1 MTTRYMYHG
10 TDTVITTV
18 NLNKSRLRT
27 DFGKGFY
34 LSSKLGVAR
43 DWAVDKSGATK
54 IPIVMRYTID
64 AAMPNTPELLVLR
77 FDKPTVEWLDFIR
90 DNRQIKTKPG
100 FSGEPRHNYDIVS
113 GPIAN
118 DKVAKIVADY
128 IDGLI
133 NADEAIRK
141 TKALPSV
148 FQLSLHSEKAL
159 ACVVRC
165 EYQRKTNNGKWT
177 EWIAAQA

>member
-1 MTTRYMYHG
+1 MTIRYMYHG
-10 TDTVITTV
+10 SDTVITTV

-43 DWAVDKSGATK
+43 DWAVDKSGPTK
-54 IPIVMRYTID
+54 TPIVMRFALDTEKLHE
-64 AAMPNTPELLVLR
+64 PELRVLR
-77 FDKPTVEWLDFIR
+77 FDRPTVEWLDFIR
-90 DNRQIKTKPG
+90 DNRQINAIPG
-100 FSGEPRHNYDIVS
+100 FSGEPRHNYDVVS

-118 DKVAKIVADY
+118 DKVAKVVAEY

-133 NADEAIRK
+133 NADDAIRR

-148 FQLSLHSEKAL
+148 FQTSLHSLKAL
-159 ACVVRC
+159 ICIVQC
-165 EYQRKTNNGKWT
+165 EYQQRTINDKWT
-177 EWIAAQA
+177 GWIVAKA